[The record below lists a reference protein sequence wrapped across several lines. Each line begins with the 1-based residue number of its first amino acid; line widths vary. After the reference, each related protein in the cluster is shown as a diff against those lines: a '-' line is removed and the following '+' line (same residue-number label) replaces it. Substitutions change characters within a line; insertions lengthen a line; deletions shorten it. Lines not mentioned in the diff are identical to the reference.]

1 MTGRTRRSAAA
12 GAVFAIVAVLVFSA
26 GAYLAGQTENE
37 KEKEGK
43 PAYTCKVDGRNI
55 VVSDEQGNPVWD
67 TTAPE
72 DITSAQILGDFLFVH
87 GDNTL
92 TCYAIEDGE
101 KKWMARIA
109 GEKELRL
116 TEAGLFVKAP
126 NSLSRFDMERG
137 GEQWKFPSVGKI
149 QSFEI
154 FEEQVVLVRT
164 DRRVIL
170 LEHAEGKTLV
180 ARSLNSF
187 KYESARLVG
196 GVFVLEF
203 DKEFGLYDSSTGR
216 RIAIRRPSD
225 FEKWP
230 QYTPAEALAKIA
242 GALRASATNSRLE
255 ALATLH
261 LMKAGS
267 GKPWLVEAVASED
280 KTVQQRLS
288 EVMSKLVEYARSST
302 VSVSETANAAVEGL
316 AAMDASGKFEME
328 LDTAFYKAFP
338 EELPEAGTVLSSL
351 IKMLRLGNNEVRVNA
366 IAVLKEL
373 TGKDFGYDV
382 KGTMRERAQAI
393 RKWNRWY
400 ESNRGSLEWDVPN
413 RKIKVRT

>member
-1 MTGRTRRSAAA
+1 MTGRTRQSAAA

-26 GAYLAGQTENE
+26 GAYLAGQTGNE
-37 KEKEGK
+37 KEKK
-43 PAYTCKVDGRNI
+43 PAYICKADGRDI

-67 TTAPE
+67 ATAPE
-72 DITSAQILGDFLFVH
+72 DVTSVQILGDFLFVH

-101 KKWMARIA
+101 KKWMERIA
-109 GEKELRL
+109 GEKKLSL

-126 NSLSRFDMERG
+126 NSLSRFDMESG
-137 GEQWKFPSVGKI
+137 GKQWKFSSAGKI

-154 FEEQVVLVRT
+154 FEERVVLVRT
-164 DRRVIL
+164 DRRITL
-170 LEHAEGKTLV
+170 IEHAKGKILV

-196 GVFVLEF
+196 GVLVLEF
-203 DKEFGLYDSSTGR
+203 DKETGLYDSSTGR
-216 RIAIRRPSD
+216 RIAIRKPRD

-242 GALRASATNSRLE
+242 AALRPSATNSRLE

-288 EVMSKLVEYARSST
+288 EVMSKLVEYARSGT
-302 VSVSETANAAVEGL
+302 DSVSETANAAAESL

-328 LDTAFYKAFP
+328 LDTAFYKMFP
-338 EELPEAGTVLSSL
+338 EELPEAGTVISSL
-351 IKMLRLGNNEVRVNA
+351 IKMLRLGNKEVRANA
-366 IAVLKEL
+366 LTVLKEL
-373 TGKDFGYDV
+373 TGMDFGYKV
-382 KGTMRERAQAI
+382 GGTMEERAQAI
-393 RKWNRWY
+393 RKWNKWY

-413 RKIKVRT
+413 RKIKVRS